1 MNAQFQDDVKIP
13 RGEKLWV
20 SVLDAEQTR
29 RLQIVTSNTLRTK
42 YYLYNVD
49 SDGKLTKIE
58 TNDNPMFKNMKV

>member
-20 SVLDAEQTR
+20 SVLDSEQTR
-29 RLQIVTSNTLRTK
+29 RLQIVTSNALRTK

-49 SDGKLTKIE
+49 SYGKLTKIE

>member
-20 SVLDAEQTR
+20 SVLNAEQTR
-29 RLQIVTSNTLRTK
+29 RLQIVTSNALRTK

-49 SDGKLTKIE
+49 SDGKLAKIE
-58 TNDNPMFKNMKV
+58 TNDTPVFTKMKV

>member
-29 RLQIVTSNTLRTK
+29 RLQIVTSNALRTK

-49 SDGKLTKIE
+49 SDGKLAKIE

>member
-20 SVLDAEQTR
+20 SVLNAEQTR
-29 RLQIVTSNTLRTK
+29 RLQIVTSNALRTK

-58 TNDNPMFKNMKV
+58 TNDTPVFTKMKV

>member
-29 RLQIVTSNTLRTK
+29 RLQIVTSNALRTK

-58 TNDNPMFKNMKV
+58 ANDNPMFKNMKV